1 MPPAHQPLNNPAK
14 IAVIGSYLPRR
25 CGIATFS
32 ADLLASMKSAAPD
45 TELWSVA
52 MNDIPVGYDY
62 PSEVQFEIG
71 QRIVGDYR
79 SAVDFLNMNGV
90 DAVSLQHEFG
100 IYGGKAGNNVVRLL
114 AEPAHAG
121 RHHPPH
127 HPRGARQGP
136 GAGHPRHRQP
146 VGSDRGDEQARRPD
160 PAQGLWRR
168 AGPDCDHS
176 AWRARHALPRFL
188 VSQGGVRHDR
198 QEGDPHLRPHV
209 ARQGLRIRHRGAAE
223 DRAGAPGCGLRRHR
237 RDPSCASS
245 ARRANPTGT
254 RSRRAPRSW
263 ASASMSS
270 STTRSSTS
278 RRSPTS

>member
-1 MPPAHQPLNNPAK
+1 MSPAPQPLNNPAK

-32 ADLLASMKSAAPD
+32 SDLLGSMKIAAPG

-52 MNDIPVGYDY
+52 MNDIPLGYDY
-62 PSEVQFEIG
+62 PSAVQFEIG

-114 AEPAHAG
+114 QNLRMPVVTTLHTVLEEPDKDQEQVIRAIG
-121 RHHPPH
+121 SLSDRTVVMSE
-127 HPRGARQGP
+127 
-136 GAGHPRHRQP
+136 GAGQI
-146 VGSDRGDEQARRPD
+146 

-176 AWRARHALPRFL
+176 AWRPRHALPRFL
-188 VSQGGVRHDR
+188 VPQGGIRPDR
-198 QEGDPHLRPHV
+198 QEGDPHLRSHV
-209 ARQGLRIRHRGAAE
+209 PRQGL
-223 DRAGAPGCGLRRHR
+223 
-237 RDPSCASS
+237 
-245 ARRANPTGT
+245 
-254 RSRRAPRSW
+254 
-263 ASASMSS
+263 
-270 STTRSSTS
+270 
-278 RRSPTS
+278 